1 MFLINCEDSVSMI
14 TVQASSFV
22 KLPQHR
28 QYQSEYSN
36 LVAVLSM
43 CPSHHL
49 KVSKEMANAADG
61 YLSTGVYGAMFEG
74 IRLMLTTERVA
85 GEGQGEGREERGE
98 GRGGI

>member
-1 MFLINCEDSVSMI
+1 MDGTYQVRDLIHMFLSNCEDSVSI
-14 TVQASSFV
+14 TAQVSSFV

-49 KVSKEMANAADG
+49 KVSKEMANAVDG
-61 YLSTGVYGAMFEG
+61 YLSTGV
-74 IRLMLTTERVA
+74 
-85 GEGQGEGREERGE
+85 
-98 GRGGI
+98 

>member
-1 MFLINCEDSVSMI
+1 
-14 TVQASSFV
+14 
-22 KLPQHR
+22 
-28 QYQSEYSN
+28 
-36 LVAVLSM
+36 
-43 CPSHHL
+43 
-49 KVSKEMANAADG
+49 MANAADG